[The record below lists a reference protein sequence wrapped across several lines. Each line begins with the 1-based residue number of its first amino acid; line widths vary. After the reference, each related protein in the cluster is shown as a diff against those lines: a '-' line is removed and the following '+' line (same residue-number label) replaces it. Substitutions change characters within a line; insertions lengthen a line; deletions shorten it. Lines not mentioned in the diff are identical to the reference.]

1 MDVHRPIHMLFHV
14 VSCCFICLGNLIHSH
29 VFLVV
34 FRMNILLETH
44 THTHTHTR
52 THTHPINLQRAAR
65 FVSYISWFIT
75 SLMGGLIVIINAI
88 VTLQLDQRG
97 NAGNFGT
104 K

>member
-44 THTHTHTR
+44 THT
-52 THTHPINLQRAAR
+52 INLQRAAR

-75 SLMGGLIVIINAI
+75 SLMGGLIVIINA
-88 VTLQLDQRG
+88 
-97 NAGNFGT
+97 
-104 K
+104 